1 MNLQEQIGL
10 LKEHYYRE
18 ETKKDV
24 LEEKKKTLEKNLE
37 EAREE
42 IDTLEKLT
50 ILFQKTSRYARNQG
64 KTQIETLTTRSLKY
78 IFKRDYNF
86 EIEISEK
93 RNASSAEFFVVEEN
107 ENGLVKT
114 KPEISKGGG
123 IVDIVSLALRMAFL
137 ENYRPRV
144 EGPLILDEPAKHVSE
159 EYIFDIGDFLLQF
172 SKQMNRQIIMITH
185 NNHLASLSNNL
196 YRVSQEDGISQVEKV
211 EPKDQIS

>member
-1 MNLQEQIGL
+1 MDLNKDLAL
-10 LKEHYYRE
+10 LKEHFYRE
-18 ETKKDV
+18 ETKKNI
-24 LEEKKKTLEKNLE
+24 LEEKKKSLENSIE
-37 EAREE
+37 EFQKE

-64 KTQIETLTTRSLKY
+64 KTQIESLTTRSLKY
-78 IFKRDYNF
+78 IFKRDYDF
-86 EIEISEK
+86 QIEISEK
-93 RNASSAEFFVVEEN
+93 RNASSAEFFVLEET

-172 SKQMNRQIIMITH
+172 SQQMNRQIIMITH
-185 NNHLASLSNNL
+185 NNHLASLAKTS
-196 YRVSQEDGISQVEKV
+196 YKVSQEDGISHVEKI
-211 EPKDQIS
+211 QA